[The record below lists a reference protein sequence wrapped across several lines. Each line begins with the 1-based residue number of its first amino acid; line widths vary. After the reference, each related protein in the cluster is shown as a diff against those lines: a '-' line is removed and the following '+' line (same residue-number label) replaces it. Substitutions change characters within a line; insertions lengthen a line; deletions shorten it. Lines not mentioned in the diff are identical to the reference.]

1 MASDKPQSKIL
12 DLLYDDEL
20 DAEARDEVRR
30 AVDQSD
36 EARQELESF
45 ESMLS
50 KIRDVD
56 LEEDVPTSVHD
67 SIMAAAREHTA
78 KKASRQAQVTE
89 RSPNTAAPR
98 EKSLWSRLNS
108 SGVAQLAM
116 AAAVVLVGGFI
127 FVKLGS
133 KSEQRAFQAAEE
145 AVHSEVTFGGEETEE
160 LAKMEPSPKPTESPA
175 DEFGQAPAEPEEVA
189 EEAAEAEPEAE
200 PAEKAKI
207 GELAQLDTKDTK
219 QEAQQQANRQVES
232 KKRAKARAP
241 KAPTRKARSR
251 SKKSKSSDML
261 DLFGNNTRSG
271 AAAPTGKSK
280 PQPRKDR
287 DDRYA
292 SAEAAPQEEA
302 AAPVERDKADE
313 SSDSAAL
320 GQKLGSLADD
330 TSSSSNYAVGADDS
344 AVAES
349 ESKPV
354 PAQAKASREQ
364 QTSQVS
370 TMESDYRSGN
380 YAGVVT
386 QADRYLARSSGQKAD
401 EARVLELKARALAQ
415 QGKTREADEVYAELQ
430 KKYPSYRSA
439 QIERERRELA
449 EKRKRE
455 VKKRRRAPSK
465 RSYDFESEALEKEA
479 AEPASVAPASA
490 D

>member
-1 MASDKPQSKIL
+1 
-12 DLLYDDEL
+12 
-20 DAEARDEVRR
+20 
-30 AVDQSD
+30 
-36 EARQELESF
+36 
-45 ESMLS
+45 
-50 KIRDVD
+50 
-56 LEEDVPTSVHD
+56 
-67 SIMAAAREHTA
+67 
-78 KKASRQAQVTE
+78 
-89 RSPNTAAPR
+89 
-98 EKSLWSRLNS
+98 
-108 SGVAQLAM
+108 
-116 AAAVVLVGGFI
+116 
-127 FVKLGS
+127 
-133 KSEQRAFQAAEE
+133 
-145 AVHSEVTFGGEETEE
+145 
-160 LAKMEPSPKPTESPA
+160 MEPSPKPTESPA
-175 DEFGQAPAEPEEVA
+175 DEFGQAPAKP
-189 EEAAEAEPEAE
+189 EEAAEAKPEAE

-207 GELAQLDTKDTK
+207 DELAQLDTKDTE

-241 KAPTRKARSR
+241 RATSRKARSR
-251 SKKSKSSDML
+251 SKKAKSSDML
-261 DLFGNNTRSG
+261 DLFGSNTRSG

-280 PQPRKDR
+280 PQPRPER
-287 DDRYA
+287 DERYA

-313 SSDSAAL
+313 GNDSAAL

-330 TSSSSNYAVGADDS
+330 TSSSSTYSVGTDDS

-439 QIERERRELA
+439 QIERERRDLA

-455 VKKRRRAPSK
+455 VKKRRRTPSK
-465 RSYDFESEALEKEA
+465 RSYDFESEALDKDA